1 MVGPEQSHPNSLS
14 PDVNRIFRD
23 EPHFGDITAPFYR
36 ETLLRMN
43 SEELVSFIQGP
54 LLNKEN
60 ILYGESGNTIEHKLM
75 FMIDD
80 NVSTATIISGEPVVT
95 SPKAYP
101 KHSELYELREAIMG
115 HLRGKRNI
123 SHVLSE
129 TGDIFHNLILA
140 SELQARF
147 DREHSLDHL
156 GSLGNGYIDH
166 ARELAAVVGLEYL
179 DGLRASAVK
188 FQFRLLV
195 NDGAKYE
202 DLEDSLV
209 GSLMFHPSH
218 HLVSIPTD
226 AQLNQ
231 TYDYT
236 MDTLRPFL
244 VSRLNRVR
252 GVLQSEKASLSG

>member
-1 MVGPEQSHPNSLS
+1 MVGPEQNSPSALS

-23 EPHFGDITAPFYR
+23 EPRFGDIAAPFYR
-36 ETLLRMN
+36 EMLLRMN
-43 SEELVSFIQGP
+43 SEELITFMQGP
-54 LLNKEN
+54 LLDKEN
-60 ILYGESGNTIEHKLM
+60 ILYGEQGNTIEHKLM

-80 NVSTATIISGEPVVT
+80 NVSTATIVSGDPVVT

-101 KHSELYELREAIMG
+101 KHSELFELREAIMG
-115 HLRGKRNI
+115 HLRGRRNI

-129 TGDIFHNLILA
+129 TGDIFHNLVLA
-140 SELQARF
+140 SELQLRF
-147 DREHSLDHL
+147 DRQNGLDHHE
-156 GSLGNGYIDH
+156 SVANGYIEH
-166 ARELAAVVGLEYL
+166 ARELATTAGLEFL
-179 DGLRASAVK
+179 DGLRMSAVK

-195 NDGAKYE
+195 NNGAKHE

-218 HLVSIPTD
+218 HLSSIPSD

-236 MDTLRPFL
+236 MDALRPFL

-252 GVLQSEKASLSG
+252 GVLLSR